1 MELIVNGRMQTLEVG
16 TILELVEHYE
26 LTGKPVMVE
35 ADGQVIASEQWAS
48 TAVQPSMRIELV
60 HFVGGG

>member
-1 MELIVNGRMQTLEVG
+1 MQTLEVG
-16 TILELVEHYE
+16 TILELVEHYG

-48 TAVQPSMRIELV
+48 TAVQPNMRIELV